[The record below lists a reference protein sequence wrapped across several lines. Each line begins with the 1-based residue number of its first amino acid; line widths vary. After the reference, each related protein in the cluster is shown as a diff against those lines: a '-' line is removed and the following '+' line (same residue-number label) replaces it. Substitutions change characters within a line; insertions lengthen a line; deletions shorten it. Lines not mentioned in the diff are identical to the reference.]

1 MVVKKLMSYGH
12 YVLVMLLIVYLILA
26 WMYFKDNAGQLTA
39 FGLLLWFV
47 IVPLLL
53 FAFILALRWR
63 QRKTES
69 STAEAAYNDSEKERA
84 KLPDT
89 YRLFMYSSIC
99 LPEGDNW
106 SDVIDNDADLTL
118 LSEDLTDF
126 DGLPILTKPIARLTD
141 VAPLPYQYMHE
152 AGLEDSDLNGLT
164 LRLCSL
170 IYEQLSLSDEVLSSI
185 AKHLN
190 VHDKQ
195 DTHEPNSAIDIHP
208 DWQQHYL
215 VSADK
220 TDNDES
226 TFAPSDS
233 SLSKFSI
240 YLCVPEGADTELLIA
255 ATKEQLSTYGL
266 LESLITI
273 NPIVTND
280 IDLERNITY
289 DSMQF
294 INEYVMPLAQSASP
308 ELCLLIIADT
318 QINDEWLELQLYSNN
333 SSTIIPTEAGVLLI
347 FGNQAAQDVL
357 DIDTYANVLL
367 TKICAPDV
375 KDMSTQNADINDHS
389 QSEVCLDSR
398 RSYSHRLMRIK
409 DLLLDN
415 SFSLSSTTVKTHI
428 QTELDDTTN
437 KTNVL
442 PKNISVTSITDINP
456 EKQPYDMSVYMS
468 FIDAL
473 TAQDILVNEHYLGHY
488 MPSNL
493 WLKPFI
499 GLSLFVNLINTNQQ
513 ESDYIFLET
522 QHKRCSMLW
531 LADFS

>member
-1 MVVKKLMSYGH
+1 MNKLISYAR
-12 YVLVMLLIVYLILA
+12 YFLVLLLIIYVILA
-26 WMYFKDNAGQLTA
+26 WMYFKDHAVQLTL

-47 IVPLLL
+47 IVPILLL
-53 FAFILALRWR
+53 ALMLALRWR
-63 QRKTES
+63 QKKVAS
-69 STAEAAYNDSEKERA
+69 SAADVSDISSEK
-84 KLPDT
+84 KSPKPPDS
-89 YRLFMYSSIC
+89 YNLFIYSSIC

-106 SDVIDNDADLTL
+106 SDVVDNDEDLTL
-118 LSEDLTDF
+118 LNEKLTDF
-126 DGLPILTKPIARLTD
+126 DGLPILTKPIATLAD
-141 VAPLPYQYMHE
+141 VAPLPYEYME
-152 AGLEDSDLNGLT
+152 ATNLADSDLNGLT
-164 LRLCSL
+164 ERLCSL
-170 IYEQLSLSDEVLSSI
+170 IYEQLSLSDKTLSSI
-185 AKHLN
+185 AQHFYEHSN
-190 VHDKQ
+190 Q
-195 DTHEPNSAIDIHP
+195 DVSEPNSAIDIHP

-220 TDNDES
+220 TNNAEP
-226 TFAPSDS
+226 TVTPTDS
-233 SLSKFSI
+233 SLSKLSI
-240 YLCVPEGADTELLIA
+240 YLCVPEGADTDLLIA

-294 INEYVMPLAQSASP
+294 INEHVMPLAQSASP

-415 SFSLSSTTVKTHI
+415 SFSLSSTTIKTHT
-428 QTELDDTTN
+428 QTELDDTIN

-442 PKNISVTSITDINP
+442 PQNISVTSITDINP

-473 TAQDILVNEHYLGHY
+473 TAQDILVNELYLGHY

>member
-1 MVVKKLMSYGH
+1 
-12 YVLVMLLIVYLILA
+12 
-26 WMYFKDNAGQLTA
+26 
-39 FGLLLWFV
+39 
-47 IVPLLL
+47 
-53 FAFILALRWR
+53 
-63 QRKTES
+63 
-69 STAEAAYNDSEKERA
+69 
-84 KLPDT
+84 
-89 YRLFMYSSIC
+89 
-99 LPEGDNW
+99 
-106 SDVIDNDADLTL
+106 
-118 LSEDLTDF
+118 
-126 DGLPILTKPIARLTD
+126 
-141 VAPLPYQYMHE
+141 
-152 AGLEDSDLNGLT
+152 
-164 LRLCSL
+164 
-170 IYEQLSLSDEVLSSI
+170 
-185 AKHLN
+185 
-190 VHDKQ
+190 
-195 DTHEPNSAIDIHP
+195 
-208 DWQQHYL
+208 
-215 VSADK
+215 
-220 TDNDES
+220 
-226 TFAPSDS
+226 
-233 SLSKFSI
+233 
-240 YLCVPEGADTELLIA
+240 VPEGADTELLIA

-294 INEYVMPLAQSASP
+294 INEHVMPLAQSASP

-442 PKNISVTSITDINP
+442 PQNISVTSITDINP